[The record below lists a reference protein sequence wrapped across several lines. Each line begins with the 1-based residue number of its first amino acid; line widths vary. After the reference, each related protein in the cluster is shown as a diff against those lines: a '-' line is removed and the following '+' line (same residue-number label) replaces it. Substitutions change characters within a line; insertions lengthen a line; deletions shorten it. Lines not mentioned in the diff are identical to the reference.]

1 MHGTVLKGEN
11 LQNRCRL
18 CVWPLKLLHT
28 EKVKNLKGSQ
38 MPASIQS
45 ESLLT
50 QTAQYKNKVRHTHTM
65 KHNYL
70 TNKTYCN
77 GNRVTATQKKHSRE
91 QNTKWLNAALRKK
104 QHHTHTIPQPI
115 PNWHH
120 ALSVSRKL
128 TTQEPCV
135 ANFLHNPTPEE
146 GNIFKKYH
154 HQEVA

>member
-50 QTAQYKNKVRHTHTM
+50 QTAQIQEQSQ
-65 KHNYL
+65 
-70 TNKTYCN
+70 TYTYN
-77 GNRVTATQKKHSRE
+77 EAQLFNQ
-91 QNTKWLNAALRKK
+91 
-104 QHHTHTIPQPI
+104 
-115 PNWHH
+115 
-120 ALSVSRKL
+120 
-128 TTQEPCV
+128 
-135 ANFLHNPTPEE
+135 
-146 GNIFKKYH
+146 
-154 HQEVA
+154 